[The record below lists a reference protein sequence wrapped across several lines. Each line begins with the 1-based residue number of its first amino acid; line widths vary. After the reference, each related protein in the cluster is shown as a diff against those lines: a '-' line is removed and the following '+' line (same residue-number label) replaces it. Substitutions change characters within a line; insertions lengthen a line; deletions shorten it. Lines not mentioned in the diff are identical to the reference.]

1 MALLCLMLSR
11 RIPAVLAGV
20 LLGSLL
26 AVPLTSSPAYA
37 GTRVQFDNDDFDV
50 LHRDIDMDKLK
61 VTYDGK
67 GVRATITMKDLEEEE
82 PAPDL
87 RGDGDP
93 GVRRRPELAGVRPP
107 RRVPAQRA
115 PQAEGRELGRRLPT
129 SNGYVV
135 EKCAGVK
142 VKANYK
148 RDTLKYKLPNRCAR
162 FDLARGYVDTWAS
175 ARKFSR
181 ASWDEGSP
189 AATTGDWFDT
199 TYDLVVLR

>member
-1 MALLCLMLSR
+1 MLSR

-20 LLGSLL
+20 LIGSLL
-26 AVPLTSSPAYA
+26 AVPLTSSPAHA
-37 GTRVQFDNDDFDV
+37 GTRVQIDNDDFDV
-50 LHRDIDMDKLK
+50 LHRDIDIDKLK

-67 GVRATITMKDLEEEE
+67 GVRATITMKNLKRKSR
-82 PAPDL
+82 L
-87 RGDGDP
+87 RIFVGMVTRVSDEDP
-93 GVRRRPELAGVRPP
+93 NSPEFGHLIEFRLNEHRKQKV
-107 RRVPAQRA
+107 VNWVT
-115 PQAEGRELGRRLPT
+115 LPT
-129 SNGYVV
+129 SSGYFV

-189 AATTGDWFDT
+189 SLTTGDWFDT

>member
-1 MALLCLMLSR
+1 MLSR
-11 RIPAVLAGV
+11 PIPALLAGV

-26 AVPLTSSPAYA
+26 AVPLTSAPAHA
-37 GTRVQFDNDDFDV
+37 GTRVQIDNDDYDV
-50 LHRDIDMDKLK
+50 LHRDIDMAKLK

-67 GVRATITMKDLEEEE
+67 GVRATLTMKNLKKKKRLRIFVGMVTRVSDEDPNSPEFGHLIEFRLNAHRKQKVVNWIAN
-82 PAPDL
+82 PANTD
-87 RGDGDP
+87 
-93 GVRRRPELAGVRPP
+93 
-107 RRVPAQRA
+107 
-115 PQAEGRELGRRLPT
+115 
-129 SNGYVV
+129 YVA

-148 RDTLKYKLPNRCAR
+148 RDTLKYKLPNRCVR
-162 FDLARGYVDTWAS
+162 FDLARGYVDTWGS
-175 ARKFSR
+175 ARKYSP